1 MVIVCIGTP
10 NISGDSV
17 APIAG
22 EILIDMNVDAYVY
35 GTTSRPITGLNYR
48 EYYKHIKDIH
58 SGDTIIAIDSALG
71 EKSSAGTVRIVKG
84 GVKPGGALNKSN
96 PKIGLY
102 GILAQVGDISG
113 DAIAELMQTPFELIE
128 SLAKKCADVA
138 IKLMENLSKQK
149 IQTQAIG

>member
-48 EYYKHIKDIH
+48 EYYKHIKVIH
-58 SGDTIIAIDSALG
+58 ADDTIIAIDSALG

-84 GVKPGGALNKSN
+84 GVKPGGALNKTN

-138 IKLMENLSKQK
+138 INLIDNLNKQLKKNK
-149 IQTQAIG
+149 IA

>member
-48 EYYKHIKDIH
+48 EYYKHIKAIH
-58 SGDTIIAIDSALG
+58 ADDTIIAIDSALG

-84 GVKPGGALNKSN
+84 GVKPGGALNKTN

-128 SLAKKCADVA
+128 SLSKKCADIA
-138 IKLMENLSKQK
+138 IKLIDNLNKQVK
-149 IQTQAIG
+149 KNKTA

>member
-48 EYYKHIKDIH
+48 EYYKHIKAIH
-58 SGDTIIAIDSALG
+58 ADDTIIAIDSALG

-84 GVKPGGALNKSN
+84 GVKPGGALNKTN

-138 IKLMENLSKQK
+138 IKLIDNLNKQVK
-149 IQTQAIG
+149 KNKTA

>member
-48 EYYKHIKDIH
+48 EYYKHIKAIH
-58 SGDTIIAIDSALG
+58 ADDTIIAIDSALG

-84 GVKPGGALNKSN
+84 GVKPGGALNKTN

-113 DAIAELMQTPFELIE
+113 DAIAELMQTPFDLID
-128 SLAKKCADVA
+128 SLAKKCADIA
-138 IKLMENLSKQK
+138 IKLIDNLNKQVK
-149 IQTQAIG
+149 KNKTA

>member
-48 EYYKHIKDIH
+48 EYYKHIKAIH
-58 SGDTIIAIDSALG
+58 ADDTIIAIDSALG

-84 GVKPGGALNKSN
+84 GVKPGGALNKTN

-138 IKLMENLSKQK
+138 INLIDNLNKQLKKNK
-149 IQTQAIG
+149 IA

>member
-48 EYYKHIKDIH
+48 EYYKHIKAIH
-58 SGDTIIAIDSALG
+58 ADDTIIAIDSALG

-84 GVKPGGALNKSN
+84 GVKPGGALNKTN

-128 SLAKKCADVA
+128 TLAKKCADIA
-138 IKLMENLSKQK
+138 IKLIDNLNKQVK
-149 IQTQAIG
+149 KNKTA

>member
-48 EYYKHIKDIH
+48 EYYKHIKAIH
-58 SGDTIIAIDSALG
+58 ADDTIIAIDSALG

-84 GVKPGGALNKSN
+84 GVKPGGALNKTN

-128 SLAKKCADVA
+128 SLAKKCADIA
-138 IKLMENLSKQK
+138 IRLIDNLNKQVK
-149 IQTQAIG
+149 KNKTA

>member
-17 APIAG
+17 APITG

-48 EYYKHIKDIH
+48 EYYKHIKAIH
-58 SGDTIIAIDSALG
+58 ADDTIIAIDSALG

-84 GVKPGGALNKSN
+84 GVKPGGALNKTN

-128 SLAKKCADVA
+128 SLAKKCADIA
-138 IKLMENLSKQK
+138 IRLIDNLNKQVK
-149 IQTQAIG
+149 KNKTA